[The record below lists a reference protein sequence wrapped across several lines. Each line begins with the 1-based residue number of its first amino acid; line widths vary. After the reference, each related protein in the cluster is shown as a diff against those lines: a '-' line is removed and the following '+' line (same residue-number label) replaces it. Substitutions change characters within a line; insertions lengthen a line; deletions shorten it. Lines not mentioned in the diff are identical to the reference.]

1 MLATGML
8 TPTPGTS
15 SMRRRAVRASYDA
28 HVVSSPEARRA
39 LPATVAASGRSS
51 AALTPFRPDVTIDHL
66 RTTGPSA
73 NWKSRPTALAALS
86 SVSSCTAV

>member
-39 LPATVAASGRSS
+39 LPATVAAAGRSS

-86 SVSSCTAV
+86 SVSSCTAG